1 MDELHINALP
11 VRFNK
16 SLSNRLCLMRLHQRK
31 AVIAINV
38 MPSRLLRAIHAAQE
52 DKSLRDAGVQRFVAD
67 GVG

>member
-1 MDELHINALP
+1 
-11 VRFNK
+11 
-16 SLSNRLCLMRLHQRK
+16 MRLHQRK